1 MIEAIIPR
9 SQLQNLK
16 VGGESFYDATP
27 SKWLANRRGE
37 SLQPDIELGGTLN
50 RILLITGCRS
60 FLGQLSPTIFAA
72 ATLQQIVA
80 SCSHRFRR
88 KYVHI
93 HTFRARHFKTLAQS
107 LNCTVHFL
115 PCSPIRIRLQFIST
129 AVLATEKLSPL
140 PVASLL
146 SLQECR
152 WSFTWS
158 SNKLMPQFMNKSVV
172 VHPSHV
178 HRPLCMAHLVDF
190 LQSNYHRLLPPHCDY
205 KLWDGRRLSDPLTS
219 ASAANSSRCSS
230 SRSRWFSGLP
240 GTEKLVSNGGKKKRN
255 QRQADRIERC
265 PFAQSG
271 QKDNTVRSVCYML
284 ERIYI
289 LKSTC
294 AELNN
299 TIGLEIDGLDGD
311 EPGENEG
318 HQNGGAHETEGEH
331 VEALLGEDVGECG
344 YILVD
349 LLDHRQC
356 SFVLPHHPD
365 GYFFLV
371 AFFPPPAPPASFCFS
386 ALVRTLLVISSR
398 GAKLDTCLLHSCS
411 SSSVFRLSLLKRISL
426 TWACSVNDIISI
438 SVCSLIVAVSKGFT

>member
-107 LNCTVHFL
+107 LHCTVHFL

-190 LQSNYHRLLPPHCDY
+190 LRSNYHWLLPPHCDY

-240 GTEKLVSNGGKKKRN
+240 GTEKLVSNGGKKKETN
-255 QRQADRIERC
+255 DRLTESSAALSHSRAKKTIQCEV
-265 PFAQSG
+265 F
-271 QKDNTVRSVCYML
+271 V
-284 ERIYI
+284 
-289 LKSTC
+289 TC
-294 AELNN
+294 
-299 TIGLEIDGLDGD
+299 
-311 EPGENEG
+311 
-318 HQNGGAHETEGEH
+318 
-331 VEALLGEDVGECG
+331 
-344 YILVD
+344 
-349 LLDHRQC
+349 
-356 SFVLPHHPD
+356 
-365 GYFFLV
+365 
-371 AFFPPPAPPASFCFS
+371 
-386 ALVRTLLVISSR
+386 
-398 GAKLDTCLLHSCS
+398 
-411 SSSVFRLSLLKRISL
+411 
-426 TWACSVNDIISI
+426 
-438 SVCSLIVAVSKGFT
+438 

>member
-27 SKWLANRRGE
+27 SKRLANRRGE

-107 LNCTVHFL
+107 LHCTVHFL

-152 WSFTWS
+152 
-158 SNKLMPQFMNKSVV
+158 
-172 VHPSHV
+172 
-178 HRPLCMAHLVDF
+178 
-190 LQSNYHRLLPPHCDY
+190 
-205 KLWDGRRLSDPLTS
+205 
-219 ASAANSSRCSS
+219 
-230 SRSRWFSGLP
+230 
-240 GTEKLVSNGGKKKRN
+240 
-255 QRQADRIERC
+255 
-265 PFAQSG
+265 
-271 QKDNTVRSVCYML
+271 
-284 ERIYI
+284 
-289 LKSTC
+289 
-294 AELNN
+294 
-299 TIGLEIDGLDGD
+299 
-311 EPGENEG
+311 
-318 HQNGGAHETEGEH
+318 
-331 VEALLGEDVGECG
+331 
-344 YILVD
+344 
-349 LLDHRQC
+349 
-356 SFVLPHHPD
+356 
-365 GYFFLV
+365 
-371 AFFPPPAPPASFCFS
+371 
-386 ALVRTLLVISSR
+386 
-398 GAKLDTCLLHSCS
+398 
-411 SSSVFRLSLLKRISL
+411 
-426 TWACSVNDIISI
+426 
-438 SVCSLIVAVSKGFT
+438 